1 MKLEELYKFLGSFW
15 KEFEPVFELFIYLGI
30 AWSIQKL
37 FGLTYIQALLV
48 ILVYFLVN
56 VLRVIVERKRNQL

>member
-1 MKLEELYKFLGSFW
+1 MKLDKIFTFISTLW
-15 KEFEPVFELFIYLGI
+15 KEFDTVLELFIYLGI
-30 AWSIQKL
+30 AFAIQKL

-56 VLRVIVERKRNQL
+56 MLRVIVERMRQ